1 MPTEIKMPQ
10 LGESVH
16 EGTIGRWLKR
26 PGEPVAKYEALVEV
40 ITDKV
45 NVEMPSP
52 VSGVLQQILAQEGE
66 TVAVGTSI
74 ALLEEPGVSAAAA
87 QPPAAAETPSDRR
100 MQAGSPDAGPA
111 RTMPAVSASA
121 PGGPTSAPSGV
132 AAHGDGRPAPTAGP
146 AGRRDSRPRLTPV
159 VRRLVEEHQL
169 GEHELESI
177 AGSGEGGR
185 ITKEDVLHYLESRPA
200 APAGMP
206 ARESPGTARPASLPP
221 PASIA
226 AGAQPPSDGDQL
238 QRLSP
243 MRRAIAD
250 RMAQSAREIPHAY
263 GIIDVDL
270 TSLVRHRE
278 AHKAGWRAREG
289 VNVSLTAFI
298 VHAATRALRAFPMV
312 NATFTPEGILLKQ
325 AVHFGV
331 GVAVPDG
338 LIVPVIKHAD
348 QKSVIGLAR
357 EIGLLAARAREGKL
371 TLDDVSGGT
380 FTLTNAGVFGSIYS
394 LPIINYP
401 QAAILTADAVVRRPT
416 VIGEGIAIRDVMH
429 MGLAFDHRIFD
440 GAVGMQFLAHI
451 KRQLEDFR
459 PVGDSPEF

>member
-52 VSGVLQQILAQEGE
+52 VSGVLRQILAQEGE
-66 TVAVGTSI
+66 TVAVGASI
-74 ALLEEPGVSAAAA
+74 ALVEEPGVSVAAPPVAAADA
-87 QPPAAAETPSDRR
+87 ISDRR
-100 MQAGSPDAGPA
+100 VQAASPDARPA
-111 RTMPAVSASA
+111 NTVPAVSPSA
-121 PGGPTSAPSGV
+121 PGGPMSAATASG
-132 AAHGDGRPAPTAGP
+132 AAARSDGRPTATVSP
-146 AGRRDSRPRLTPV
+146 AARRDSRPRLTPV
-159 VRRLVEEHQL
+159 VRRLVEEHRL
-169 GEHELESI
+169 EEHELESI

-185 ITKEDVLHYLESRPA
+185 ITKEDVLHYLEARPA
-200 APAGMP
+200 ASARMP
-206 ARESPGTARPASLPP
+206 DRESAATARPASSP
-221 PASIA
+221 A
-226 AGAQPPSDGDQL
+226 AGSSAVAQPEAAGDQL

-278 AHKAGWRAREG
+278 THKASWRAREG

-298 VHAATRALRAFPMV
+298 VHAATRALRAFPIV

-331 GVAVPDG
+331 GVAVSDG

-357 EIGLLAARAREGKL
+357 EIALLAARAREGKL
-371 TLDDVSGGT
+371 TLEDVSGGT

-394 LPIINYP
+394 MPIINYP
-401 QAAILTADAVVRRPT
+401 QAAILTADALVRRPT
-416 VIGEGIAIRDVMH
+416 VIGDGIAIRDVMH
-429 MGLAFDHRIFD
+429 MGLAFDHRVFD
-440 GAVGMQFLAHI
+440 GAAAIQFLAHI